1 MDTVE
6 LGGVEV
12 EDADVV
18 EEGVVR
24 AGERA
29 AEALGLEDGE
39 ELLVRGRE
47 VEADREPVLVLPE
60 ILVLPILR
68 CRHAQLAPP
77 RAPRAMP
84 RSIGRS
90 RGGEGAS

>member
-47 VEADREPVLVLPE
+47 VEADREPLLVLPE

-68 CRHAQLAPP
+68 CRHAQLAP
-77 RAPRAMP
+77 RARAARDAP
-84 RSIGRS
+84 IDRPVS
-90 RGGEGAS
+90 RRRGS